1 MHTSVVLVV
10 LQIRELTR
18 RCQQLREEAAAGS
31 AAAAEEGRQAAALD
45 TRQAQLLARCEDLAR
60 RIRELGS
67 LSAEVFEKYQGKG
80 VKVGGWLQC
89 CAAVEMALP
98 VHTLREAPKVGVVWC
113 TASGGGR
120 RVTSASPPAAVWRG
134 ECQHPLRCAVLCW
147 PAAGAAL

>member
-1 MHTSVVLVV
+1 MGASEDHITCGALLVSAS

-45 TRQAQLLARCEDLAR
+45 TRQAQLLARCEDYAR

-80 VKVGGWLQC
+80 VKV
-89 CAAVEMALP
+89 
-98 VHTLREAPKVGVVWC
+98 RDRVG
-113 TASGGGR
+113 
-120 RVTSASPPAAVWRG
+120 
-134 ECQHPLRCAVLCW
+134 
-147 PAAGAAL
+147 